1 MSTFIS
7 EQGTRLAGRYRL
19 EDRVSETGGSTM
31 WKAIDETLARPV
43 AVLTFAPGFPRIYH
57 VVTAARAASR
67 MTDSRLAQV
76 FDVEDAGDRA
86 YVVLEWVSGDSL
98 DDLLAAGPMEPGRAA
113 SLIAEAAQALS
124 AAHAAG
130 LAHLCLT
137 PHSLRWTQGGGVK
150 ITGLGVEAAMYGA
163 HADDPAAADTQGLGR
178 LLYAALTAHWPGED
192 HSFLPPAPTMDG
204 EVCSPRQVRAGVPT
218 GIDTVTT
225 LALSGRPVRGRPP
238 LTTPAALAD
247 ALSRVSPLAPLTPP
261 PVTPGPVPG
270 PATLLPPV
278 PGSSAT
284 HAMHLRGGEPP
295 NAQSPYAQ
303 SPYAEP
309 PYTESPY
316 TESPYT
322 PPPRGRRDRPMI
334 GRAAFGVVGL
344 LAAAAIGLGAWT
356 LSKNLGGGPKPG
368 GVTRPHT
375 APAAVSMLKPVSAH
389 GFDVYDTSG
398 QDRNEND
405 ADAPKAIDGSTATSW
420 NTLFYRDNPVFGSLK
435 PGTGLI
441 LDMGSRVKLSSVEV
455 LFGPTAGAN
464 VQIEV
469 GDNNT
474 LAKSTLSSFTT
485 VASANN
491 VPGGDYTF
499 HASGSAT
506 GRYVLI
512 WFTRLPP
519 RAHAGNEFEAQ
530 IFNIVVRGS
539 S

>member
-7 EQGTRLAGRYRL
+7 EPGTRLAGRYRL
-19 EDRVSETGGSTM
+19 EDRVTETGGSTM

-76 FDVEDAGDRA
+76 FDVEDAGDHA

-98 DDLLAAGPMEPGRAA
+98 YDLLAAGPMEPGRAA
-113 SLIAEAAQALS
+113 SLVAEAAQALS

-137 PHSLRWTQGGGVK
+137 PHSLRWTPGGGVK

-192 HSFLPPAPTMDG
+192 HSFLPPAPMMDG

-218 GIDTVTT
+218 GIDAITT
-225 LALSGRPVRGRPP
+225 LALSGRVVRGRPP
-238 LTTPAALAD
+238 LTSPAALAD

-261 PVTPGPVPG
+261 PVTRGPVPG
-270 PATLLPPV
+270 QATLPPTPV
-278 PGSSAT
+278 HGSSAT
-284 HAMHLRGGEPP
+284 RAMHLRGGEPP
-295 NAQSPYAQ
+295 
-303 SPYAEP
+303 
-309 PYTESPY
+309 Y

-322 PPPRGRRDRPMI
+322 PLPPRGPRDRPMI
-334 GRAAFGVVGL
+334 GRAAFGVVGV

-356 LSKNLGGGPKPG
+356 LSKDLGGAKKPG
-368 GVTRPHT
+368 GVTRPPT
-375 APAAVSMLKPVSAH
+375 AAAAASTLKPVSAR

-398 QDRNEND
+398 QDGNENN

-420 NTLFYRDNPVFGSLK
+420 NTLFYRGNPVFGGLK

-455 LFGPTAGAN
+455 MLGPTAGAD
-464 VQIEV
+464 VRIEV
-469 GDNNT
+469 GDSNT

-485 VASANN
+485 VASAND

-499 HASGSAT
+499 RAAGSAT

-519 RAHAGNEFEAQ
+519 KAHAGDEFEAQ

>member
-7 EQGTRLAGRYRL
+7 EPGTRLAGRYRL
-19 EDRVSETGGSTM
+19 EDRVSEAGGSTM

-43 AVLTFAPGFPRIYH
+43 AVLTFAPGFPHIYH

-86 YVVLEWVSGDSL
+86 YVVLEWVSGDAL
-98 DDLLAAGPMEPGRAA
+98 DDLLAAGPMEPARAA

-137 PHSLRWTQGGGVK
+137 PRSLRWTPGGGVK

-163 HADDPAAADTQGLGR
+163 HADDPAAADTRGLGR
-178 LLYAALTAHWPGED
+178 LLYAALTAHWPGEE
-192 HSFLPPAPTMDG
+192 HTFLPPAPRIDG

-218 GIDTVTT
+218 GIDAVTM
-225 LALSGRPVRGRPP
+225 LALSGGPVRGQPP
-238 LTTPAALAD
+238 LTSPSALAD

-261 PVTPGPVPG
+261 PVTRGPVPD
-270 PATLLPPV
+270 PAMLPP
-278 PGSSAT
+278 PGLGSSAT
-284 HAMHLRGGEPP
+284 QAIRPRGGEPTYP
-295 NAQSPYAQ
+295 QPPYADQ
-303 SPYAEP
+303 PYADQP
-309 PYTESPY
+309 H
-316 TESPYT
+316 T
-322 PPPRGRRDRPMI
+322 PLYRGPRDRPMF
-334 GRAAFGVVGL
+334 GRAAFGVVGV
-344 LAAAAIGLGAWT
+344 LAAAAIALGAWT
-356 LSKNLGGGPKPG
+356 LSKDFGGTRNPGGPA
-368 GVTRPHT
+368 RPHT
-375 APAAVSMLKPVSAH
+375 SVAAVSTLKPVSAH
-389 GFDVYDTSG
+389 GFDVYDTTG
-398 QDRNEND
+398 QDGNEND
-405 ADAPKAIDGSTATSW
+405 TDAPKTIDDNLKSSW
-420 NTLFYRDNPVFGSLK
+420 NTLFYRGSPAFGRLK

-441 LDMGSRVKLSSVEV
+441 LDMGSRVKLSTVEV
-455 LFGPTAGAN
+455 MFGPTPGAA
-464 VQIEV
+464 VRIEV
-469 GDNNT
+469 GDSNT

-485 VASANN
+485 VASAND

-519 RAHAGNEFEAQ
+519 KAGAGDEFEAQ